1 MLKLSLRLK
10 TVFEMVPMGSVVADI
25 GSDHGKLIISLFEQG
40 VISHGYAVENKEG
53 PFTRLKETI
62 LENKYE
68 KFIVPMFS
76 DGISELPSD
85 VNVVVLAGMGGNL
98 VVSILKK
105 DKQKLKNVNAIIV
118 DAHSCIPKIRK
129 EICDLGYAIAD
140 EKIIKEDGIFY
151 EIIKFIKAE
160 KAFYGENDFEFGP
173 ILRNEKSATFKEKYQ
188 SRIDEIDNII
198 SNNSI
203 PKSRLELLNKE
214 KSRIKG
220 IL

>member
-40 VISHGYAVENKEG
+40 IISHGYAVENKEG

>member
-40 VISHGYAVENKEG
+40 IISHGYAVENKQG

-129 EICDLGYAIAD
+129 EIYDLGYAIAD